1 MTPRLLVGIDLSLKY
16 NEVCL
21 LSDQGHTLAQRRFRH
36 NWPGFQALVD
46 WLRTTYQAGG
56 YAGLDI
62 AAEATG
68 LLWFHLFYHL
78 AHTTDLA
85 DDDRHG
91 YLLNPRVVKAF
102 KRALAERDKCD
113 PKDAQVIAERLRFAR
128 PAYEVRLDEHYLPL
142 QRLTRYRYRLAHDL
156 GRQKLY
162 ARSVALYLKASDYQ
176 ADPAF
181 SDPFGATSVHILSEY
196 ATLDELAQL
205 DLSDLT
211 DLLDQV
217 GRHRFA
223 APETNARRLV
233 AIAQR
238 SYPLADCLVEPVNV
252 ILASLLDHIHFL
264 EGQLAQLDAAI
275 AAEVAH
281 LPGAALLRSV
291 PGLGPVY
298 TAGLLAEI
306 QDVARFLAGDKRD
319 REGRL
324 HPKTRADGQAAL
336 AKYAGL
342 WWPRADSGDFQA
354 EDRHLAKSGNVYL
367 RYYFIEAANSLRQH
381 NDEYAAYYQRKHAE
395 SPKHKHWRATVL
407 TARKLVRLVFK
418 LLMDQESYRPPE
430 ERQGH

>member
-1 MTPRLLVGIDLSLKY
+1 VASAPLPRTLIGDEAVALNRHAGGILAWPPALTSRQERILPMTQRLLVGIDLSLKY

-21 LSDQGHTLAQRRFRH
+21 LSDRGDTLAQRRFRH
-36 NWPGFQALVD
+36 NWPGFQALVS

-78 AHTTDLA
+78 ARTTLLA
-85 DDDRHG
+85 DDDRHS

-113 PKDAQVIAERLRFAR
+113 PNDAQVIAERLRFAR
-128 PAYEVRLDEHYLPL
+128 PAYEVQLDERYLPL
-142 QRLTRYRYRLAHDL
+142 QRLTRYRYHLAHDL

-176 ADPAF
+176 VEPAF

-196 ATLDELAQL
+196 ATLDEIAKLDVADLAEQ
-205 DLSDLT
+205 
-211 DLLDQV
+211 LDQV

-223 APETNARRLV
+223 APEANAQRLV
-233 AIAQR
+233 SIAQR
-238 SYPLADCLVEPVNV
+238 SYPLAQCLVAPVNL
-252 ILASLLDHIHFL
+252 ILASLLERIEDL
-264 EGQLAQLDAAI
+264 EGHLARLDEAI
-275 AAEVAH
+275 AAPLAH

-298 TAGLLAEI
+298 SAGLLAEI
-306 QDVARFLAGDKRD
+306 QDVHRFLAGDKRD

-324 HPKTRADGQAAL
+324 HPKTRDDGQAAL
-336 AKYAGL
+336 AK
-342 WWPRADSGDFQA
+342 
-354 EDRHLAKSGNVYL
+354 
-367 RYYFIEAANSLRQH
+367 
-381 NDEYAAYYQRKHAE
+381 
-395 SPKHKHWRATVL
+395 
-407 TARKLVRLVFK
+407 
-418 LLMDQESYRPPE
+418 
-430 ERQGH
+430 